1 MEAVLEKEQV
11 ASPKSTNSPNRQY
24 SMERTRNIGI
34 AAHIDAGKTTTTER
48 ILFYTGLI
56 HKMGDVDDGNTVT
69 DWMEQERERGITIT
83 SAATTCYWTQKED
96 GTYKTFQSVPHRVN
110 IIDTP
115 GHVDFT
121 AEVERSMRVLD
132 GAVAVF
138 CGVAGVQPQSETVW
152 RQATKYKV
160 PRIAFVNKMDRTG
173 ANFENALN
181 DMRKKLNAYAF
192 PIFLPIGAEDQFAGV
207 IDVVSQKAIVWSPGD
222 AQNEGLNYE
231 VTEIP
236 DALKDKAQA
245 ALAELIDAVSNK
257 DDTIAEMVLEE
268 KPIDAATL

>member
-1 MEAVLEKEQV
+1 
-11 ASPKSTNSPNRQY
+11 
-24 SMERTRNIGI
+24 MERTRNIGI

-56 HKMGDVDDGNTVT
+56 HKIGDVDDGNTVT

-83 SAATTCYWTQKED
+83 SAAVTCLLDAEEGRGRWTKLFA
-96 GTYKTFQSVPHRVN
+96 GVGHRIN

-181 DMRKKLNAYAF
+181 DMRKKLNAYAY
-192 PIFLPIGAEDQFAGV
+192 PDLPAHRRGGKFRGRHRRGQPEGHHLGHGRSGQGRPELRDHGN
-207 IDVVSQKAIVWSPGD
+207 SRR
-222 AQNEGLNYE
+222 AQGKGRRRRCTN
-231 VTEIP
+231 
-236 DALKDKAQA
+236 
-245 ALAELIDAVSNK
+245 
-257 DDTIAEMVLEE
+257 
-268 KPIDAATL
+268 

>member
-1 MEAVLEKEQV
+1 METAAAGKKNV
-11 ASPKSTNSPNRQY
+11 NSPNRQY
-24 SMERTRNIGI
+24 TQERTRNIGI

-83 SAATTCYWTQKED
+83 SAATTCYWTQKDD
-96 GTYKTFQSVPHRVN
+96 GIAKTFIGVPHRIN

-173 ANFENALN
+173 ANFDNAVSE
-181 DMRKKLNAYAF
+181 MRKKLGAYAY
-192 PIFLPIGAEDQFAGV
+192 PIALPIGREDYLKGMV
-207 IDVVSQKAIVWSPGD
+207 DLVTMKAIVYDETD
-222 AQNEGLNYE
+222 ATGLKYD

-236 DALKDKAQA
+236 ADMLEKAKAYPHGKDAQGSRKALRSSSRRQEGCLLHA
-245 ALAELIDAVSNK
+245 HQG
-257 DDTIAEMVLEE
+257 
-268 KPIDAATL
+268 